1 MIRRVIVLF
10 LTVVMILACVG
21 TGSCETVISL
31 EDYLAQSNSAW
42 IPAGKKEYTVQ
53 AMMVSKETSFHNELE
68 VTDYTVTDDGITV
81 VLKGSLGE
89 MWASKLSKVISTYT
103 RPDGSE
109 LSEKDFA
116 VKDTYIDILTR
127 PEPDAYYVMHV
138 PADIRVTV
146 KTAWG
151 DELHTNLPNAPHG
164 NGDYL
169 VCRKSSD
176 GKPDLSDIWVL
187 NGVIFP
193 EYYQTAAASAE
204 AVPEIK
210 PELTLKQVV
219 VLSRHNIRAPL
230 AGPGSIL
237 SSVTPHKWID
247 FTANTGE
254 LTVRG
259 GAMEN
264 IMGMWF
270 RKWLNAEGLLPDN
283 ARPPKGEV
291 RFYANSLQR
300 TIATARSFSAGFLP
314 VADVEIE
321 THVDYNTMDPVFN
334 PQLTYVSD
342 AYREAVAED
351 TARIYGI
358 DDVSRIGER
367 LKDAYTY
374 LTDVIDL
381 NDSKAYADG
390 SVTGFATDDSVFILE
405 EGQEPGVEGSLRL
418 GCRIA
423 DALVLQYYEEADDL
437 RAGFGKKVSAE
448 DMRLIASI
456 KDTYQDALFAV
467 PLIAVNVAHPLL
479 KEIAAELDTEGR
491 VFTFLCGHDSNLASV
506 MAALDCKPDMTVSSI
521 EPSIPIGTK
530 LLFEKWAD
538 PEGTLYARLR
548 LVYASTEQLRNL
560 TLLDDKNPPVSL
572 TLQFRD
578 LPADANGYYLFDEL
592 MTRLENAIDA
602 YDSLPELYDD
612 VLENAA

>member
-1 MIRRVIVLF
+1 MIRRVTVLF
-10 LTVVMILACVG
+10 LTVAMILACI
-21 TGSCETVISL
+21 GSGSGEAAITL
-31 EDYLAQSNSAW
+31 EDFLAQSNSAW

-53 AMMVSKETSFHNELE
+53 AMMVSKDISFHNELE
-68 VTDYTVTDDGITV
+68 VTDYTVTDDGVTV

-89 MWASKLSKVISTYT
+89 MWASKLSKVISAYT
-103 RPDGSE
+103 KPDGSE

-127 PEPDAYYVMHV
+127 PEPDAYFVMHV

-169 VCRKSSD
+169 VCRKAPD
-176 GKPDLSDIWVL
+176 GKPDLSDVWVL
-187 NGVIFP
+187 NGMIFP
-193 EYYQTAAASAE
+193 EYYQTGAVSAE
-204 AVPEIK
+204 AAPEST

-247 FTANTGE
+247 FTANTSE

-270 RKWLNAEGLLPDN
+270 RKWLNAEGLLPEN
-283 ARPPKGEV
+283 TRPAKGEI

-314 VADVEIE
+314 VANTEIE

-351 TARIYGI
+351 TARIYGV

-367 LKDAYTY
+367 LQDAYAY
-374 LTDVIDL
+374 LADLIDL
-381 NDSKAYADG
+381 KESQAYADG
-390 SVTGFATDDSVFILE
+390 TVTGFATDDSVFILE
-405 EGQEPGVEGSLRL
+405 EGQEPGVDGSLKL

-423 DALVLQYYEEADDL
+423 DALVLQYYEVADDT

-448 DMRLIASI
+448 DMRLVSTI
-456 KDTYQDALFAV
+456 KDTYQDVLFAV
-467 PLIAVNVAHPLL
+467 PLIAVNVAHPML
-479 KEIAAELDTEGR
+479 KEIAAELNTEGR
-491 VFTFLCGHDSNLASV
+491 IFTFLCGHDSNLASV
-506 MAALDCKPDMTVSSI
+506 MAALACKPDETIGSI
-521 EPSIPIGTK
+521 EPSIPIGSK

-560 TLLDDKNPPVSL
+560 TLLDDENPPVSL

-602 YDSLPELYDD
+602 YDSLPGLYDD